1 MARLEDNQF
10 GRKFLDGEFLNSGSE
25 NSGSRN
31 NLEGENTL
39 EERDGAGI
47 TGNISNPDRETII
60 KNITGSYEIGTGTFD
75 GDPTTSTTFRL
86 DGGSSNNLAVNK
98 ASEEEAKDDEKRD
111 TSHLGIPK
119 GTFGKYSNRSRV
131 EY

>member
-47 TGNISNPDRETII
+47 TGNISKP
-60 KNITGSYEIGTGTFD
+60 
-75 GDPTTSTTFRL
+75 
-86 DGGSSNNLAVNK
+86 
-98 ASEEEAKDDEKRD
+98 
-111 TSHLGIPK
+111 
-119 GTFGKYSNRSRV
+119 
-131 EY
+131 